1 MGFIWSI
8 IIGIVAG
15 YLAGK
20 IMRGGG
26 FGVIVNL
33 ILGIIGG
40 VLGGWVFSLL
50 GISAGGILGS
60 LITSTVGAIL
70 LVLPAA
76 KIAASLITMF
86 PNKSMERETYEE
98 MKKHSEG
105 LLSMADLV
113 VTSKDQVVNL
123 AYTVIV
129 DGNVYAYTEKTGQK
143 LNLMSKH
150 IETILK
156 TNQCR
161 GNVKILI
168 ISPVL

>member
-50 GISAGGILGS
+50 GRWYLRKLDNLYGRSYFVIMDRLAIQQIQRGLRRRAQLSNHILHGNKISRNFSYGI
-60 LITSTVGAIL
+60 I
-70 LVLPAA
+70 
-76 KIAASLITMF
+76 
-86 PNKSMERETYEE
+86 
-98 MKKHSEG
+98 
-105 LLSMADLV
+105 
-113 VTSKDQVVNL
+113 
-123 AYTVIV
+123 
-129 DGNVYAYTEKTGQK
+129 
-143 LNLMSKH
+143 
-150 IETILK
+150 
-156 TNQCR
+156 
-161 GNVKILI
+161 
-168 ISPVL
+168 

>member
-33 ILGIIGG
+33 ILG

-70 LVLPAA
+70 LLW
-76 KIAASLITMF
+76 IGSLF
-86 PNKSMERETYEE
+86 NKSKE
-98 MKKHSEG
+98 
-105 LLSMADLV
+105 V
-113 VTSKDQVVNL
+113 
-123 AYTVIV
+123 
-129 DGNVYAYTEKTGQK
+129 
-143 LNLMSKH
+143 
-150 IETILK
+150 
-156 TNQCR
+156 
-161 GNVKILI
+161 
-168 ISPVL
+168 

>member
-50 GISAGGILGS
+50 GISAAIQQIQRGLRRRAQLSNHILHGNKISRNFSYGI
-60 LITSTVGAIL
+60 I
-70 LVLPAA
+70 
-76 KIAASLITMF
+76 
-86 PNKSMERETYEE
+86 
-98 MKKHSEG
+98 
-105 LLSMADLV
+105 
-113 VTSKDQVVNL
+113 
-123 AYTVIV
+123 
-129 DGNVYAYTEKTGQK
+129 
-143 LNLMSKH
+143 
-150 IETILK
+150 
-156 TNQCR
+156 
-161 GNVKILI
+161 
-168 ISPVL
+168 

>member
-70 LVLPAA
+70 LLWIGSLQQIQRGLRRLAQLSNHILHGN
-76 KIAASLITMF
+76 KISRNF
-86 PNKSMERETYEE
+86 SY
-98 MKKHSEG
+98 G
-105 LLSMADLV
+105 
-113 VTSKDQVVNL
+113 
-123 AYTVIV
+123 
-129 DGNVYAYTEKTGQK
+129 
-143 LNLMSKH
+143 
-150 IETILK
+150 
-156 TNQCR
+156 
-161 GNVKILI
+161 I
-168 ISPVL
+168 I

>member
-70 LVLPAA
+70 LLWIGSLFNKA
-76 KIAASLITMF
+76 KEGEEGGLNEQIIDDRATRSH
-86 PNKSMERETYEE
+86 ET
-98 MKKHSEG
+98 
-105 LLSMADLV
+105 LV
-113 VTSKDQVVNL
+113 T
-123 AYTVIV
+123 A
-129 DGNVYAYTEKTGQK
+129 
-143 LNLMSKH
+143 
-150 IETILK
+150 
-156 TNQCR
+156 
-161 GNVKILI
+161 
-168 ISPVL
+168 

>member
-70 LVLPAA
+70 LLW
-76 KIAASLITMF
+76 IASI
-86 PNKSMERETYEE
+86 Y
-98 MKKHSEG
+98 KKTKEF
-105 LLSMADLV
+105 
-113 VTSKDQVVNL
+113 
-123 AYTVIV
+123 
-129 DGNVYAYTEKTGQK
+129 
-143 LNLMSKH
+143 
-150 IETILK
+150 
-156 TNQCR
+156 
-161 GNVKILI
+161 
-168 ISPVL
+168 